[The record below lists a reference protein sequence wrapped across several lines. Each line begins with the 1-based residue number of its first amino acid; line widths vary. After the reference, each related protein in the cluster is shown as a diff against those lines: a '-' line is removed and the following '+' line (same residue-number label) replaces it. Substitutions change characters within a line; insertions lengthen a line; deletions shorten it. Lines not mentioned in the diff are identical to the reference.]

1 MRHLL
6 ATALLLAPF
15 AAFAASPCK
24 YQAPR
29 NLQLDLAGVHEVEIS
44 VNSQDLHLTGSE
56 SAKGFSLSGRACA
69 SDKSA
74 LEGLTV
80 THRRDGD
87 RLLVDIGGDNHFSLS
102 LFGSN
107 YANLDVNV
115 QLPAGLPVMV
125 GVGSGDADV
134 SGVRQLKSNVGSG
147 DLHVRHIS
155 GAVSASVGSGDID
168 ASDIGSLDLGS
179 VGSGDFKG
187 EGIRGDARVGSVG
200 SGDVTLLR
208 VGGSVHAQTLGSGD
222 LQVRDVAGDFSLG
235 AKGSG
240 DVDHT
245 GVKGKVSVPH
255 DDDD

>member
-1 MRHLL
+1 MRHLF
-6 ATALLLAPF
+6 AAALLLAPL

-24 YQAPR
+24 YPSPR

-44 VNSQDLHLTGSE
+44 VNGQNLHLTGSE
-56 SAKGFSLSGRACA
+56 SAKGFSLNGRACA

-74 LEGLTV
+74 LDDLQV

-87 RLLVDIGGDNHFSLS
+87 RLLIEMGGNHHSSLS
-102 LFGSN
+102 LFGNS
-107 YANLDVNV
+107 YANLEVNV
-115 QLPAGLPVMV
+115 QLPAGLTVTV

-134 SGVRQLKSNVGSG
+134 TGVREMKTHVGSG
-147 DLHVRHIS
+147 DLHLRHIA

-187 EGIRGDARVGSVG
+187 EGIRGDVRIGSIG
-200 SGDVTLLR
+200 SGDVTLR
-208 VGGSVHAQTLGSGD
+208 RIGGSVQAQTLGSGD
-222 LQVRDVAGDFSLG
+222 LQVHGVGGDFSLG

-240 DVDHT
+240 DVDHAD
-245 GVKGKVSVPH
+245 VKGKVSVPH
-255 DDDD
+255 DDD